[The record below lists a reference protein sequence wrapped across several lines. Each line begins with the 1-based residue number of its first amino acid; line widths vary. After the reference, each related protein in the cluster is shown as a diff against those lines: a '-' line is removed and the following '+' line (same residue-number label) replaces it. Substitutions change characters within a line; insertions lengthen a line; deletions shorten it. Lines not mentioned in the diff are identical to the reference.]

1 MIRFNNETNDIHIAQ
16 TIESIAE
23 KNGENVRADIDKS
36 IKMAI
41 PYIDKL
47 IIMNFGLDAITDDHE
62 LFLDLPMR
70 EYMDIGLIS
79 SHSKKISPNNEATYS
94 QLYNMIINN
103 TCRQIAE
110 LVCIQY
116 ERESPADEAVYSM
129 AAYRLSRGTM
139 ADSSSPDRLRLSDL
153 PSFSDTSAP
162 AENLLTEYEDSIR
175 NIAGLFLEELET
187 LHQLQHTYQTMFK
200 ASYSDL
206 SDIIVSDEDDF
217 TEEDLLD
224 FFNGKYNEM
233 DLALLSRFGK
243 LKVPNILKRSIEK
256 PLDFSLL
263 RYLGSHKN
271 DFKSFAAGQKILGA
285 CPYHVL
291 GKNYLASLYQQSSK
305 LSLYN
310 DIIQILNM
318 RESGMPAPTYNIL
331 YNYGPFTFLEDAPLS
346 L

>member
-1 MIRFNNETNDIHIAQ
+1 MIRFNDENNDIHIAQ
-16 TIESIAE
+16 MIQSIAD
-23 KNGENVRADIDKS
+23 KNGDDVRADIDQS

-47 IIMNFGLDAITDDHE
+47 IIINFGLDVITDEHE
-62 LFLDLPMR
+62 FFLDLPLR
-70 EYMDIGLIS
+70 EYMDIRLIPAHSNRIS
-79 SHSKKISPNNEATYS
+79 SNDEATYS
-94 QLYNMIINN
+94 RFYNMIINN

-110 LVCIQY
+110 LVCVQY
-116 ERESPADEAVYSM
+116 EREAPADEAVYSM

-139 ADSSSPDRLRLSDL
+139 ADSSSPERLRISDL
-153 PSFSDTSAP
+153 PSFSDIS
-162 AENLLTEYEDSIR
+162 EQSEKLFVEHEDSIR
-175 NIAGLFLEELET
+175 NIAELFFDELDT
-187 LHQLQHTYQTMFK
+187 LRQLQRTYQTMFK
-200 ASYSDL
+200 ASYADL
-206 SDIIVSDEDDF
+206 EDIVVPDDDF

-224 FFNGKYNEM
+224 LFNGKYNEM

-243 LKVPNILKRSIEK
+243 LKVPEILKRSIER

-271 DFKSFAAGQKILGA
+271 DFKSFAAEQKILGE

-291 GKNYLASLYQQSSK
+291 GKDYKASLYQQSSK

-318 RESGMPAPTYNIL
+318 RESGMPMPNYNIL
-331 YNYGPFTFLEDAPLS
+331 YNYGPFKFLEDAPLK